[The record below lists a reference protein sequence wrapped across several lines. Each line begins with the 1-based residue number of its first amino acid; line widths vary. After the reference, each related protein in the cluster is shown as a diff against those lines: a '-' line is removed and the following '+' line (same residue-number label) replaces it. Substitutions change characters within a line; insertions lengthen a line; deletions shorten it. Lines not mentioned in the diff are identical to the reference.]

1 MEQQSIGP
9 SEKIHFK
16 HNFLK
21 VIIFLYTY
29 LQETTNIATFRR
41 ELTSRKACVAKDN
54 DLNIF
59 ISYVRINLI
68 RM

>member
-1 MEQQSIGP
+1 MEQQSTAP

-21 VIIFLYTY
+21 VPIFLYNF
-29 LQETTNIATFRR
+29 LRETTNIATFTR
-41 ELTSRKACVAKDN
+41 ELTSRKAGIAKHN
-54 DLNIF
+54 ELNIF